1 MKIFI
6 IAGEDSGDKLGS
18 AIIHSLREKLD
29 NPPSFVGIGGTAMT
43 NHGLNSIFLMS
54 ELSVMGFVE
63 IAYNYKNLKKRLDQ
77 TVSAILDEKPDILLT
92 IDSPEFCFRVAKKV
106 KVVNKSI
113 PIVHYVAPT
122 VWAWRPK
129 RARAISNYI
138 DHVMALFPFEP
149 PYFHRVG
156 LSCDFVGHPIVSE
169 EIATDENIVDLK
181 KEYSLSDAPTI
192 LCLPGSRK
200 SEIDRLMPTFGES
213 LIKFSRLIPNA
224 NFILPSTPHLYEYS
238 KQYLKFLPSNT
249 VFLSPEEIGIEKY
262 LAFKKASFKISN
274 LALAASGT
282 VSLELAA
289 NNTPMVIGYDM
300 SYFSRQIVQLMMLTN
315 TVTLVNLITGNR
327 HIPECI
333 GVNFNSDKL
342 FLELVRIYS
351 NRKNQLKDFATTM
364 NLLGRDHIA
373 PNDRA
378 ANSLINFYKEF
389 KTV

>member
-54 ELSVMGFVE
+54 ELSVMGFIE

-106 KVVNKSI
+106 KVVNKTI

-262 LAFKKASFKISN
+262 LAFKKASFKISD

-364 NLLGRDHIA
+364 NLLGRDDIA

-378 ANSLINFYKEF
+378 ANSLISFYKEF

>member
-1 MKIFI
+1 
-6 IAGEDSGDKLGS
+6 
-18 AIIHSLREKLD
+18 
-29 NPPSFVGIGGTAMT
+29 
-43 NHGLNSIFLMS
+43 
-54 ELSVMGFVE
+54 
-63 IAYNYKNLKKRLDQ
+63 
-77 TVSAILDEKPDILLT
+77 
-92 IDSPEFCFRVAKKV
+92 
-106 KVVNKSI
+106 
-113 PIVHYVAPT
+113 
-122 VWAWRPK
+122 
-129 RARAISNYI
+129 
-138 DHVMALFPFEP
+138 
-149 PYFHRVG
+149 
-156 LSCDFVGHPIVSE
+156 
-169 EIATDENIVDLK
+169 VDLK
-181 KEYSLSDAPTI
+181 KEYSLSDAPII

-378 ANSLINFYKEF
+378 ANSLISFYKEF